1 MNQQQKQ
8 WEVEEEKALAY
19 ANKAYDRNAYPNEWD
34 NTYISYLTGL
44 LSAQS
49 KDAEE
54 KVNEPEIPYCYNYE
68 EGKTDERCSE
78 HCGMEWC
85 KPKEYDPL
93 DCFHCG
99 HSNNYARQRIA
110 ELETQL
116 ALSGQSIDQ
125 VHTITTAG
133 DEPEPTKYDYGYIV
147 KGMKIHIDELEAQ
160 LQDAEERV
168 LERENA
174 HLRMA
179 ATYQKKIKE
188 LTAQLQSA
196 KSEAWDACYVSMI
209 QNSNGE
215 LNENAIDADKAAYIG
230 Q

>member
-1 MNQQQKQ
+1 
-8 WEVEEEKALAY
+8 
-19 ANKAYDRNAYPNEWD
+19 
-34 NTYISYLTGL
+34 
-44 LSAQS
+44 
-49 KDAEE
+49 
-54 KVNEPEIPYCYNYE
+54 
-68 EGKTDERCSE
+68 
-78 HCGMEWC
+78 
-85 KPKEYDPL
+85 
-93 DCFHCG
+93 
-99 HSNNYARQRIA
+99 
-110 ELETQL
+110 
-116 ALSGQSIDQ
+116 
-125 VHTITTAG
+125 
-133 DEPEPTKYDYGYIV
+133 
-147 KGMKIHIDELEAQ
+147 MKIHIDELEAQ